1 MNNSREPERAGDV
14 SQGEAAPPRT
24 RPQSR
29 PTAADPLSDS
39 ALPGPV
45 IRLLRQFPALRRHP
59 HPFVV
64 HFPIVFCLAS
74 AFFTLAYLVIGS
86 PALETTAFHCLG
98 AGVLS
103 LPTAMLTGEFA
114 RRVNYP
120 QDPSPTFR
128 IEIRYSRLLL
138 LLSSGAFLWRWLSP
152 AILQDFRWASVLYL
166 LLIFSLPVLVTIIS
180 YYGGLLTFPLEGA
193 ENS

>member
-1 MNNSREPERAGDV
+1 MHNSREPERAGDAP
-14 SQGEAAPPRT
+14 QGEAVQPRL

-29 PTAADPLSDS
+29 QTAADPLSDS
-39 ALPGPV
+39 TLPGPV

-64 HFPIVFCLAS
+64 HFPIVFFLAA
-74 AFFTLAYLVIGS
+74 AFFTLAYLVIGAN
-86 PALETTAFHCLG
+86 ALETTAFHCLW

-103 LPTAMLTGEFA
+103 LPAAMLTGEFS

-138 LLSSGAFLWRWLSP
+138 LLSSSALLWRWLSP
-152 AILQDFRWASVLYL
+152 AILQNFRWAGVLYL
-166 LLIFSLPVLVTIIS
+166 LLIFSLPVLVTVIS
-180 YYGGLLTFPLEGA
+180 YYGGLLTFPLEGT
-193 ENS
+193 ENP